1 MSTQH
6 RKGWH
11 EINWATPRVLTDPE
25 FVKNVVHPYDAIP
38 NTGTFVAAR
47 VTGAPWQ
54 PCLSRVQFRSSA
66 VTTWDAAVLLAAH
79 ELNQHRLA
87 VSLQMFCSLPGITDT
102 AVLLESGASS
112 VPYEFLVLAP
122 GSTYP
127 EPAIKGF
134 SGSLADRK
142 ATIQVHQ
149 TRSICSLVWCVL
161 TTSPR
166 LKLLPLMPVLHG
178 NSRQTV

>member
-38 NTGTFVAAR
+38 STGTFVAAR

-54 PCLSRVQFRSSA
+54 PCLSRVQCRSSA
-66 VTTWDAAVLLAAH
+66 VTTWDAAVLQTAH
-79 ELNQHRLA
+79 ELNQHSLA
-87 VSLQMFCSLPGITDT
+87 VSLEVFCSLPGITDT

-112 VPYEFLVLAP
+112 VPYEFLVLDPHTPSLPSRAF
-122 GSTYP
+122 
-127 EPAIKGF
+127 PAA
-134 SGSLADRK
+134 SR
-142 ATIQVHQ
+142 TERPPYRC
-149 TRSICSLVWCVL
+149 TRSKKSAVL
-161 TTSPR
+161 SG
-166 LKLLPLMPVLHG
+166 VC
-178 NSRQTV
+178 